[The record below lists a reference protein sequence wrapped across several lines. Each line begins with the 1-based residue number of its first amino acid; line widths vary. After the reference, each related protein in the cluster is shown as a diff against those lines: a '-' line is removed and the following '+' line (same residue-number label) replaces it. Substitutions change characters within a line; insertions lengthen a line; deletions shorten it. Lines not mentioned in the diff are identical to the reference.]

1 MEPRGRAQWQAVVGR
16 CAEQKAAR
24 HCGWPLRWSAVLTI
38 SRVSETVGKTCA
50 LLAVLVVLVGNFAWA
65 APEDDNVGD
74 QPQAGGTPAPAAS
87 PEIPTPAPV
96 TGGAGVMTIAEPVV
110 VGTQPDTMSAPSSQS
125 FSTSSSPGETT
136 EAGTAPVPVEAP
148 SGAAPSA
155 SSPSVGKISLVFNE
169 APIERVVAELS
180 RKSGKN
186 VVARG
191 KTVGQKVTII
201 ARDMPLE
208 RVLDILV
215 NQKPNW
221 LWYPAEG
228 RPDTY
233 EIWDQE
239 SFRAEV
245 LPKQVRQKVFVPR
258 EITAEEAYKAIQ
270 GVLTPNIGTASFDP
284 RSNKLIVTDLPYVLE
299 LVQRLIEQI
308 DVKFVT
314 RVFYIAHA
322 DVNSIA
328 EKLANL
334 KSPAAPQPE
343 VDERTH
349 QIIVRDRLDVIRQ
362 MELLVE
368 TLDIGPEMR
377 VYDLNNI
384 GFEGQDRQE
393 LEEAISEVL
402 TPNAYYKINIQSG
415 KLIVEDVPEVHEKI
429 EKILQAFDQPAK
441 QVLIQA
447 EIIETAFREGLSYG
461 SDWTVSGDLFSSVI
475 DGLTG
480 RSTSS
485 GSGSGST
492 SGNVQGGSVPV
503 GSGTLDKETLGFLD
517 FRKEFPIVSIG
528 SGGVSAQY
536 LSRHAYIALKAALSD
551 SRTRILQQPR
561 AIVKNQKEVA
571 FSVGEKVPFFT
582 GGVYTQNVR
591 SDTSGFTATEL
602 PQQNLINVGLNL
614 NIRPTIYSNG
624 LIEMEVEISNDSAVV
639 TQRIFNDKKFDA
651 VGTKNQEIQ
660 STLIIPSGET
670 RVIGGLVRQD
680 RNESRSG
687 VPGLV
692 KLPLL
697 GPLLFGKYD
706 RPAEQN
712 GRQMLLIFLT
722 PTIIADRP
730 TETLK
735 YKGRIVTSE
744 EKALE
749 EGDLPVVEPTQSDT
763 WLAPLE
769 PAGLPQKRGR
779 KQSPLPEPI
788 KHIVSAAA
796 EAPPEASS
804 PEQDA
809 LLSPGSQSK
818 FEEVKRVTIAD
829 TASTGPEALMVRL
842 GGPTGALAGG
852 ASAGAPAASPTPGAP
867 QPGVAQRAPAGA
879 PGAPGVYSQQPGVVR
894 WTPRPDQQR
903 PVGAT
908 PPIQPGRPF
917 PPRPET
923 RY

>member
-1 MEPRGRAQWQAVVGR
+1 MGKKSGLSVASLLSMPSINDSRVGR
-16 CAEQKAAR
+16 FVSKTTLIFAY
-24 HCGWPLRWSAVLTI
+24 VLFL
-38 SRVSETVGKTCA
+38 G
-50 LLAVLVVLVGNFAWA
+50 LASGVLFA
-65 APEDDNVGD
+65 APDEESAAD
-74 QPQAGGTPAPAAS
+74 QPPPPVSAQTPTPVQS
-87 PEIPTPAPV
+87 EIPTPAAV
-96 TGGAGVMTIAEPVV
+96 STGVMSSTFQPAQVI
-110 VGTQPDTMSAPSSQS
+110 GTQPQGTPAPENQSFTTPPAANPSGETSSQITAPVETPS
-125 FSTSSSPGETT
+125 GATSTSSGD
-136 EAGTAPVPVEAP
+136 
-148 SGAAPSA
+148 
-155 SSPSVGKISLVFNE
+155 GKISLVFNE

-258 EITAEEAYKAIQ
+258 EITAEEANKAIQ

-328 EKLANL
+328 EKLSNL
-334 KSPAAPQPE
+334 KSPAAPAPE

-349 QIIVRDRLDVIRQ
+349 QIIVRDRLDIIRQ

-377 VYDLNNI
+377 VYELNNI
-384 GFEGQDRQE
+384 GFEGQDRQD
-393 LEEAISEVL
+393 LEDAISEVL
-402 TPNAYYKINIQSG
+402 TPNAYYKINVQSG

-447 EIIETAFREGLSYG
+447 EIIETAFRQGFSYG

-480 RSTSS
+480 RSIS
-485 GSGSGST
+485 SGST
-492 SGNVQGGSVPV
+492 SESSGSSGSSTSTGNTQGGSVPV
-503 GSGTLDKETLGFLD
+503 GSQTLDKNTLGFLD
-517 FRKEFPIVSIG
+517 FRKEFPIVSAG
-528 SGGVSAQY
+528 EGGLNAQY

-582 GGVYTQNVR
+582 GGVYNENVR
-591 SDTSGFTATEL
+591 NDTNTFTATDL
-602 PQQNLINVGLNL
+602 PQQNLLNVGLDL
-614 NIRPTIYSNG
+614 NIRPTIYNNG
-624 LIEMEVEISNDSAVV
+624 LVEMEVEISNDSAVV

-651 VGTKNQEIQ
+651 VGTKNQQIQ
-660 STLIIPSGET
+660 STLIIPSGDT

-692 KLPLL
+692 KIPVL

-706 RPAEQN
+706 SPAEQN

-722 PTIIADRP
+722 PTIISDKP
-730 TETLK
+730 TDTLK
-735 YKGRIVTSE
+735 YKGRTVTSE
-744 EKALE
+744 DEVAQNE
-749 EGDLPVVEPTQSDT
+749 EPEVSPTQSDS
-763 WLAPLE
+763 WLVPLK
-769 PAGLPQKRGR
+769 PAGLPQPVARRTNLGEPAVESSQAPGTKAEE
-779 KQSPLPEPI
+779 PE
-788 KHIVSAAA
+788 KKT
-796 EAPPEASS
+796 EEQSS
-804 PEQDA
+804 PQAQAESEQ
-809 LLSPGSQSK
+809 SGT
-818 FEEVKRVTIAD
+818 FEDIKRIQIKEKVT
-829 TASTGPEALMVRL
+829 TGAQPLVPRL
-842 GGPTGALAGG
+842 GGPSGAMTT
-852 ASAGAPAASPTPGAP
+852 PTSGAP
-867 QPGVAQRAPAGA
+867 QQQTAGPSPQGAGKPGQPVQMQRPTPPSRPGGFPAAGTSAAPTGRQYLGQPPWRQR
-879 PGAPGVYSQQPGVVR
+879 PGGQQP
-894 WTPRPDQQR
+894 
-903 PVGAT
+903 
-908 PPIQPGRPF
+908 PPS
-917 PPRPET
+917 ES

>member
-1 MEPRGRAQWQAVVGR
+1 MRKQ
-16 CAEQKAAR
+16 
-24 HCGWPLRWSAVLTI
+24 SAM
-38 SRVSETVGKTCA
+38 KWH
-50 LLAVLVVLVGNFAWA
+50 VLVLGVVTTLLLLTTGVRAE
-65 APEDDNVGD
+65 PEEEGD
-74 QPQAGGTPAPAAS
+74 RPDPGASPSAPANQGMA
-87 PEIPTPAPV
+87 TPAPV
-96 TGGAGVMTIAEPVV
+96 SVSAQPSEGVPAGTPPPPPGFVPEGMMTVAPGATGAMATTG
-110 VGTQPDTMSAPSSQS
+110 APSASGQ
-125 FSTSSSPGETT
+125 PET
-136 EAGTAPVPVEAP
+136 GTAPVDTSALPVATPTP
-148 SGAAPSA
+148 SD
-155 SSPSVGKISLVFNE
+155 GKISLVFND

-208 RVLDILV
+208 RILDIIV

-228 RPDTY
+228 RADTF

-270 GVLTPNIGTASFDP
+270 GVLTPNVGAASFDP
-284 RSNKLIVTDLPYVLE
+284 RSNKVIVTDLPYVLE

-328 EKLANL
+328 EKLSNL
-334 KSPAAPQPE
+334 KSPAAPAPE

-349 QIIVRDRLDVIRQ
+349 QIIVRDRLEVIRQ

-384 GFEGQDRQE
+384 GWEGADRQD
-393 LEEAISEVL
+393 LEDAISEVL
-402 TPNAYYKINIQSG
+402 TPNAYYKINVQSG

-429 EKILQAFDQPAK
+429 EKILEAFDQPAK

-461 SDWTVSGDLFSSVI
+461 TDWTISGDLFSAVI

-485 GSGSGST
+485 SSGTGSGSST
-492 SGNVQGGSVPV
+492 GNTQGGSVPV
-503 GSGTLDKETLGFLD
+503 GSGTLDKTTLGFLD
-517 FRKEFPIVSIG
+517 FRKEFPIFSGG
-528 SGGVSAQY
+528 SGGLTGQY
-536 LSRHAYIALKAALSD
+536 LSRHAYISLKAAMND
-551 SRTRILQQPR
+551 ARTRILQQPR
-561 AIVKNQKEVA
+561 AIVKNQKEVV

-582 GGVYTQNVR
+582 GGVYTTNVR
-591 SDTSGFTATEL
+591 NDTTGFTATEL
-602 PQQNLINVGLNL
+602 PQQNLINVGLDL
-614 NIRPTIYSNG
+614 NIRPTIYNNG
-624 LIEMEVEISNDSAVV
+624 LVEMEVEISNDSAVI
-639 TQRIFNDKKFDA
+639 TQRIFNDKKYDA

-687 VPGLV
+687 IPGLV
-692 KLPLL
+692 KIPVV
-697 GPLLFGKYD
+697 GPLLFGKYEK
-706 RPAEQN
+706 PSEQN

-722 PTIIADRP
+722 PTIVAEKP
-730 TETLK
+730 TDMLK
-735 YKGRIVTSE
+735 YKGRVVTSE
-744 EKALE
+744 DEVSALE
-749 EGDLPVVEPTQSDT
+749 SPEFPVAATRSDVALEPLPPPEIPKSAYKPAERRVAQRTGASTPSALEAEEMPVEEPDSASEPTEGMQDLKRMRIQEKVT
-763 WLAPLE
+763 TGADALAPRL
-769 PAGLPQKRGR
+769 
-779 KQSPLPEPI
+779 
-788 KHIVSAAA
+788 V
-796 EAPPEASS
+796 
-804 PEQDA
+804 
-809 LLSPGSQSK
+809 
-818 FEEVKRVTIAD
+818 
-829 TASTGPEALMVRL
+829 GPK
-842 GGPTGALAGG
+842 GALTAGETK
-852 ASAGAPAASPTPGAP
+852 PAASPTPAAAP
-867 QPGVAQRAPAGA
+867 QAPA
-879 PGAPGVYSQQPGVVR
+879 PGGVRMPMGTPAGQPGRPGFPVYSQQPPTGAQ
-894 WTPRPDQQR
+894 TPARGGQR
-903 PVGAT
+903 QPF
-908 PPIQPGRPF
+908 PSPGRV
-917 PPRPET
+917 ET

>member
-1 MEPRGRAQWQAVVGR
+1 
-16 CAEQKAAR
+16 
-24 HCGWPLRWSAVLTI
+24 
-38 SRVSETVGKTCA
+38 
-50 LLAVLVVLVGNFAWA
+50 
-65 APEDDNVGD
+65 
-74 QPQAGGTPAPAAS
+74 
-87 PEIPTPAPV
+87 
-96 TGGAGVMTIAEPVV
+96 
-110 VGTQPDTMSAPSSQS
+110 
-125 FSTSSSPGETT
+125 
-136 EAGTAPVPVEAP
+136 
-148 SGAAPSA
+148 
-155 SSPSVGKISLVFNE
+155 VFNE

-208 RVLDILV
+208 RILDILV

-221 LWYPAEG
+221 VWYPAEG

-258 EITAEEAYKAIQ
+258 EITAEDAYKAIQ

-284 RSNKLIVTDLPYVLE
+284 RSNKVIVTDLPYVLE

-349 QIIVRDRLDVIRQ
+349 QIIVRDRLDIIRQ

-377 VYDLNNI
+377 IYDLNNI
-384 GFEGQDRQE
+384 GFEGQDRQD
-393 LEEAISEVL
+393 LEDAISEVL

-415 KLIVEDVPEVHEKI
+415 KLIVEDVPEIHEKI

-441 QVLIQA
+441 QVLIQG

-461 SDWTVSGDLFSSVI
+461 TDWTVSGDLFSSVI

-480 RSTSS
+480 RSTS
-485 GSGSGST
+485 GSSSSSSSSSGST
-492 SGNVQGGSVPV
+492 TGNTQGGAVPV
-503 GSGTLDKETLGFLD
+503 GSGTLDKSTLGFLD
-517 FRKEFPIVSIG
+517 FRKEFPLVTVG
-528 SGGVSAQY
+528 AGGITAQN
-536 LSRHAYIALKAALSD
+536 LSRHAFISLQAALSD

-582 GGVYTQNVR
+582 GGVYTQNLANNY
-591 SDTSGFTATEL
+591 TGFTASEL
-602 PQQNLINVGLNL
+602 PQQNLINVGLDL
-614 NIRPTIYSNG
+614 NIRPTIYNNG
-624 LIEMEVEISNDSAVV
+624 LIEMEVEISNDSAVI
-639 TQRIFNDKKFDA
+639 TQRTFNNAKFDA

-692 KLPLL
+692 RLPVV
-697 GPLLFGKYD
+697 GPWLFGKYD
-706 RPAEQN
+706 QPAEQN

-722 PTIIADRP
+722 PTIVADKAI
-730 TETLK
+730 ETFK
-735 YKGRIVTSE
+735 YKGRVVTG
-744 EKALE
+744 
-749 EGDLPVVEPTQSDT
+749 GDEQEAAAEPPAVAPTQSDT
-763 WLAPLE
+763 WLAPME
-769 PAGLPQKRGR
+769 PRGVP
-779 KQSPLPEPI
+779 KQELSLAVENTREGGKLKPAATTP
-788 KHIVSAAA
+788 VSTPAEEISAPYPA
-796 EAPPEASS
+796 EAPAPH
-804 PEQDA
+804 
-809 LLSPGSQSK
+809 
-818 FEEVKRVTIAD
+818 EEVVSDTGGFQDVKRMAISEKATSGAE
-829 TASTGPEALMVRL
+829 SLMVRL
-842 GGPTGALAGG
+842 TGPRQAAAG
-852 ASAGAPAASPTPGAP
+852 STPSAPATPPTPAAMVSPPSRPMHGGQQAV
-867 QPGVAQRAPAGA
+867 Q
-879 PGAPGVYSQQPGVVR
+879 PGAPGPVR
-894 WTPRPDQQR
+894 WTPNPSSS
-903 PVGAT
+903 
-908 PPIQPGRPF
+908 GRPLGASA
-917 PPRPET
+917 PGTGMPLPSRSET

>member
-1 MEPRGRAQWQAVVGR
+1 
-16 CAEQKAAR
+16 
-24 HCGWPLRWSAVLTI
+24 
-38 SRVSETVGKTCA
+38 
-50 LLAVLVVLVGNFAWA
+50 
-65 APEDDNVGD
+65 
-74 QPQAGGTPAPAAS
+74 
-87 PEIPTPAPV
+87 
-96 TGGAGVMTIAEPVV
+96 
-110 VGTQPDTMSAPSSQS
+110 
-125 FSTSSSPGETT
+125 
-136 EAGTAPVPVEAP
+136 
-148 SGAAPSA
+148 
-155 SSPSVGKISLVFNE
+155 VFNE

-201 ARDMPLE
+201 ARDMPIE
-208 RVLDILV
+208 RILDILV

-258 EITAEEAYKAIQ
+258 EITAEDAYKAIQ

-284 RSNKLIVTDLPYVLE
+284 RSNKVIVTDLPYVLE

-349 QIIVRDRLDVIRQ
+349 QIIVRDRLDIIRQ

-384 GFEGQDRQE
+384 GFEGQDRE
-393 LEEAISEVL
+393 DLEDAISEVL

-415 KLIVEDVPEVHEKI
+415 KLIVEDVPEIHEKI

-441 QVLIQA
+441 QVLIQG

-461 SDWTVSGDLFSSVI
+461 TDWTVSGDLFSSVI

-480 RSTSS
+480 RNTSGSSSSSGSTSS
-485 GSGSGST
+485 GST
-492 SGNVQGGSVPV
+492 TGNTQGGAVPV
-503 GSGTLDKETLGFLD
+503 GSGTLDKNSLGFLD
-517 FRKEFPIVSIG
+517 FRKEFPVVAVG
-528 SGGVSAQY
+528 SGGITAQN
-536 LSRHAYIALKAALSD
+536 LSRHAFISLQAALSD

-582 GGVYTQNVR
+582 GGVYTQNLANNY
-591 SDTSGFTATEL
+591 TGFTASEL
-602 PQQNLINVGLNL
+602 PQQNLINVGLDL
-614 NIRPTIYSNG
+614 NIRPTIYNNG
-624 LIEMEVEISNDSAVV
+624 LIEMEVEISNDSAVI
-639 TQRIFNDKKFDA
+639 TQRTFNNAKFDA

-692 KLPLL
+692 RLPVV
-697 GPLLFGKYD
+697 GPWLFGKYD
-706 RPAEQN
+706 QPAEQN

-722 PTIIADRP
+722 PTIVADKA
-730 TETLK
+730 TETFK
-735 YKGRIVTSE
+735 YKGRVVTRGDE
-744 EKALE
+744 EEAAAAE
-749 EGDLPVVEPTQSDT
+749 PPAVAPTQSDT
-763 WLAPLE
+763 WLAPVE
-769 PAGLPQKRGR
+769 PRGVPKQELPLAAENNRESGELK
-779 KQSPLPEPI
+779 PAATTPPATPAEE
-788 KHIVSAAA
+788 VSAPAPA
-796 EAPPEASS
+796 ETPAPQEETVSDTGGF
-804 PEQDA
+804 QD
-809 LLSPGSQSK
+809 
-818 FEEVKRVTIAD
+818 VKRMAISEKATSGAE
-829 TASTGPEALMVRL
+829 SLMVRL
-842 GGPTGALAGG
+842 TGPSQAA
-852 ASAGAPAASPTPGAP
+852 ASSTPSAPAATPTPVAVVSPPGRPMYGGPQAV
-867 QPGVAQRAPAGA
+867 QPGATG
-879 PGAPGVYSQQPGVVR
+879 SVR
-894 WTPRPDQQR
+894 WTPNPSSS
-903 PVGAT
+903 
-908 PPIQPGRPF
+908 GRPF
-917 PPRPET
+917 GASAPRTNMPFPSRSET